1 MVTGCEDLGLVAV
14 VFVRLVQ
21 EVIWSSTSRKSKVSG
36 IGRSSL
42 SSKRRDETACSRL
55 HLCRGGSRK
64 RVEGCGRLVQAR
76 RGQRGS
82 CDSWPT
88 RYYGRC
94 RGSEKTSG
102 T

>member
-21 EVIWSSTSRKSKVSG
+21 EVIWSSPSRDSKVSG
-36 IGRSSL
+36 NGRSSL
-42 SSKRRDETACSRL
+42 SSERRDEEARSRF
-55 HLCRGGSRK
+55 HLRRRGSRK
-64 RVEGCGRLVQAR
+64 RVEGCRRFVQAR

-88 RYYGRC
+88 RYHGRC
-94 RGSEKTSG
+94 RGSEKTSRA
-102 T
+102 